1 MQIIPSVEVQNSQVV
16 TGTWQGWS
24 GMSQGQLF
32 EVGELFCGAE
42 RRGRHGSQGAK
53 GERFLVGDL
62 QAQRGMEHHVALL
75 QWWAVDGSNETGSR
89 TEPERP
95 CLD

>member
-32 EVGELFCGAE
+32 EVGELFCGAGGGGGH
-42 RRGRHGSQGAK
+42 GRHGA
-53 GERFLVGDL
+53 
-62 QAQRGMEHHVALL
+62 RGREF
-75 QWWAVDGSNETGSR
+75 
-89 TEPERP
+89 
-95 CLD
+95 

>member
-24 GMSQGQLF
+24 EMSHGQLC

-42 RRGRHGSQGAK
+42 RGGGMAGSG
-53 GERFLVGDL
+53 
-62 QAQRGMEHHVALL
+62 
-75 QWWAVDGSNETGSR
+75 
-89 TEPERP
+89 
-95 CLD
+95 

>member
-24 GMSQGQLF
+24 GMSQGQLS

-42 RRGRHGSQGAK
+42 RGGGMASREQGGENSSGRI
-53 GERFLVGDL
+53 VG
-62 QAQRGMEHHVALL
+62 QRGMARHVALL

-89 TEPERP
+89 TELERSCP
-95 CLD
+95 D